1 MHPLNPSRE
10 LSRRDWLRQ
19 NAQVGGGL
27 ALASLAGGFGLPST
41 SLAEEQAV
49 DPTQGFI
56 DAHVHVWTPDTVQFP
71 LAEGFLKE
79 NMKPPSF
86 TPKELL
92 GLARP
97 CGVGRIV
104 LIQMSFYRYD
114 NTYMLDTM
122 RRYPRVF
129 SGVAIID
136 STSLSADSIRSQMD
150 EFHRQAVKGFRLHP
164 PAGKPVDAWFD
175 ALGIAT
181 MCEHG
186 KKTGQAMCLLIN
198 PDALPA
204 VTRLCEKFPDTRV
217 VIDHF
222 ARIGADGTIRDTD
235 LDNLCKLAKFRH
247 TYVKVSAFYALG
259 KKQAPYLDLA
269 PMIRRLLDA
278 YGPERLM
285 WATDCP
291 FQLNGDNTYVG
302 SLELIRDRLDF
313 LTDGDREWLL
323 KKTAEKVFFS

>member
-1 MHPLNPSRE
+1 MHNTSLSSE
-10 LSRRDWLRQ
+10 MSRREWMCR
-19 NAQVGGGL
+19 NAQLGGGL
-27 ALASLAGGFGLPST
+27 ALASLTGDAGLTT
-41 SLAEEQAV
+41 SSFAEEQAV
-49 DPTQGFI
+49 DPAQGYI

-86 TPKELL
+86 TPEQLL
-92 GLARP
+92 ERARP

-104 LIQMSFYRYD
+104 LIQMSFYRFD

-136 STSLSADSIRSQMD
+136 NSLSADTIRAQMN
-150 EFHRQAVKGFRLHP
+150 ELKTQAVRGFRLHP
-164 PAGKPVDAWFD
+164 PAGKPVDSWFD
-175 ALGIAT
+175 TPGIAT
-181 MCEHG
+181 MYEHG
-186 KKTGQAMCLLIN
+186 KKNGQAMCLLIN
-198 PDALPA
+198 PDALPTA
-204 VTRLCEKFPDTRV
+204 ARMCERFPDTRV

-222 ARIGADGTIRDTD
+222 ARIGADGTIRETD
-235 LDNLCKLAKFRH
+235 LNHLRKLATFRNA
-247 TYVKVSAFYALG
+247 YVKVSAFYALG

-269 PMIRRLLDA
+269 PMIRMLLDA

-291 FQLNGDNTYVG
+291 FQLNEGHTYLG
-302 SLELIRDRLDF
+302 SVELIRDRLDF
-313 LTDGDREWLL
+313 LSAGDKEWLL

>member
-1 MHPLNPSRE
+1 MQNTNSPLE
-10 LSRRDWLRQ
+10 LSRREWLHR
-19 NAQVGGGL
+19 NAKLGGGL
-27 ALASLAGGFGLPST
+27 TLASLAGGVGLTST
-41 SLAEEQAV
+41 SFAQEQAV
-49 DPTQGFI
+49 DPAQGYI

-71 LAEGFLKE
+71 LAQGFLKE

-86 TPKELL
+86 TPEQLL
-92 GLARP
+92 EQARP

-122 RRYPRVF
+122 KRYPRVF

-136 STSLSADSIRSQMD
+136 SSLSADTIRAQMD
-150 EFHRQAVKGFRLHP
+150 QFKTQAVRGFRLHP
-164 PAGKPVDAWFD
+164 PAGTPVDSWFD
-175 ALGIAT
+175 VPGIAT
-181 MCEHG
+181 MFEHG
-186 KKTGQAMCLLIN
+186 KKNGQAMCLLIN
-198 PDALPA
+198 PDALPTVA
-204 VTRLCEKFPDTRV
+204 RMCEKFPDTRV

-222 ARIGADGTIRDTD
+222 ARIGADGMIRDTD
-235 LDNLCKLAKFRH
+235 LDHLCKLSTFKH
-247 TYVKVSAFYALG
+247 TYVKISAFYALG

-269 PMIRRLLDA
+269 PMIRKLLDA

-291 FQLNGDNTYVG
+291 FQLNGNHTYLG
-302 SLELIRDRLDF
+302 SLELIRDRLDY
-313 LTDGDREWLL
+313 LSLGDKEWLL

>member
-1 MHPLNPSRE
+1 MHDSIPTRE
-10 LSRRDWLRQ
+10 LSRREWLRQ
-19 NAQVGGGL
+19 NVQVGGGL
-27 ALASLAGGFGLPST
+27 ALTSLAGGVGLPST
-41 SLAEEQAV
+41 SFAEEQAV
-49 DPTQGFI
+49 NPVEGFI

-71 LAEGFLKE
+71 LAEGFSKE

-86 TPKELL
+86 MPAQLL
-92 GLARP
+92 EHARP

-122 RRYPRVF
+122 KRYPRVF

-136 STSLSADSIRSQMD
+136 SSLSADTIRSQMD
-150 EFHRQAVKGFRLHP
+150 EFKTEAVRGFRLHP
-164 PAGKPVDAWFD
+164 PAGKPVDAWFETP
-175 ALGIAT
+175 GIAT
-181 MCEHG
+181 MFEHG
-186 KKTGQAMCLLIN
+186 KKNGQAMCLLIN
-198 PDALPA
+198 PDALPMVA
-204 VTRLCEKFPDTRV
+204 RMCEKFADTRV

-235 LDNLCKLAKFRH
+235 LDHLCKLATFKH

-269 PMIRRLLDA
+269 PMIRKLLDA

-291 FQLNGDNTYVG
+291 FQLNGDNTYLG
-302 SLELIRDRLDF
+302 SLQLIRDRLDF
-313 LTDGDREWLL
+313 LSLGDKEWLL
-323 KKTAEKVFFS
+323 RRTAEKVFFS